1 MSSATHPNTTPHR
14 LMPKINDKRDNSPV
28 DGNFLATMQ
37 SGAHPSRYYVHNAL
51 PTEVAPHRRRAGSM
65 SPSPEKEQDR
75 AEITKKH
82 KEAIHSNPV
91 ALENFYRDL
100 TYKEKVLKVRQKRVY
115 QEDLDQLKKK
125 VTEPLSLKN
134 TIAL

>member
-1 MSSATHPNTTPHR
+1 MKST
-14 LMPKINDKRDNSPV
+14 NDHSPV

-51 PTEVAPHRRRAGSM
+51 PNETPKNRQRSGSV
-65 SPSPEKEQDR
+65 SPEDR
-75 AEITKKH
+75 LEIARRH

-100 TYKEKVLKVRQKRVY
+100 TYKEKVLKVR
-115 QEDLDQLKKK
+115 
-125 VTEPLSLKN
+125 
-134 TIAL
+134 

>member
-1 MSSATHPNTTPHR
+1 
-14 LMPKINDKRDNSPV
+14 
-28 DGNFLATMQ
+28 
-37 SGAHPSRYYVHNAL
+37 
-51 PTEVAPHRRRAGSM
+51 M